1 MSIDNLELLKPNV
14 KNPMAT
20 KFVNDYENRLHHLI
34 RARDLIQIKLDNK
47 EIDYHEIKDK
57 FERLNSS
64 INKLNKLINDFKKEY
79 SL

>member
-14 KNPMAT
+14 KDPIAI
-20 KFVNDYENRLHHLI
+20 KFVNDYENKLHRLEH
-34 RARDLIQIKLDNK
+34 ARDLIQIKLDNK
-47 EIDYHEIKDK
+47 EIDYHSIKDK

-64 INKLNKLINDFKKEY
+64 IDELNKIINNFKKEY